1 MLKGSPSS
9 SEDADRLQFLW
20 KEVQSLVSTSWTN
33 AFESR
38 LELISLATSFFVT
51 PEHVLPEDLDRL
63 PQAWREAGG
72 EEHVTIAPGQS
83 SPVISSFP
91 ARLVSR
97 VESLAPMAGSPKLH
111 AVRLPARMGMFMKQN
126 LGRGAYL

>member
-1 MLKGSPSS
+1 MQTIDQSTESDPRCKLTLLQRMPYMLKGSPSS

-63 PQAWREAGG
+63 PRA
-72 EEHVTIAPGQS
+72 
-83 SPVISSFP
+83 
-91 ARLVSR
+91 
-97 VESLAPMAGSPKLH
+97 
-111 AVRLPARMGMFMKQN
+111 
-126 LGRGAYL
+126 